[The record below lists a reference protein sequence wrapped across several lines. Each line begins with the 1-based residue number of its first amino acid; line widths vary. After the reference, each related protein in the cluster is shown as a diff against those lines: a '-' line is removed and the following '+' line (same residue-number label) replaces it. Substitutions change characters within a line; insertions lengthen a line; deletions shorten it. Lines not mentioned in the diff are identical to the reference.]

1 LNEKAKPLRSLMRP
15 IRAFLASIFEYTDV
29 SFTPLTVANKA
40 PIDSTD
46 AKFKKIKTIVNNIYS
61 MNYID

>member
-1 LNEKAKPLRSLMRP
+1 LNEKAKPLRSLIRP

-46 AKFKKIKTIVNNIYS
+46 AKFKNI
-61 MNYID
+61 

>member
-1 LNEKAKPLRSLMRP
+1 MRP

-29 SFTPLTVANKA
+29 SLTPLTVANKA

-46 AKFKKIKTIVNNIYS
+46 AKFKK
-61 MNYID
+61 NYNS

>member
-1 LNEKAKPLRSLMRP
+1 MRP

-29 SFTPLTVANKA
+29 SFTPFTVANKA

-46 AKFKKIKTIVNNIYS
+46 AKFKKNNKDSQLYILQIILIQY
-61 MNYID
+61 NYLLEVS

>member
-1 LNEKAKPLRSLMRP
+1 MRP